1 MNFQKMSTGNGVD
14 RDLAETTN
22 NRLEI
27 LINTIEEANQKNDS
41 LQQKLLWLTIVGV
54 ILAAVQVINI
64 FIH

>member
-1 MNFQKMSTGNGVD
+1 MSTGNGVD